1 MSTNEIVNFDSQK
14 IIADVTTSLI
24 TEAIKSGWQRV
35 KKFFKDLDAK
45 DSIYYGNAY
54 SDYLQNTYE
63 RNSKIKTLIYR
74 RVPKDLYSFYECV
87 GVQYKNTI
95 IDTSNVTNLLKIS
108 NKLIITG
115 TGGIGKSI
123 LLKHLFLNTIENT
136 EYIPVLIELR
146 KFNNIEPKDISLYN
160 AIYQNLSDNGFKLED
175 EYYSYSLSEGGGM
188 SFSWMDLMR

>member
-160 AIYQNLSDNGFKLED
+160 AIYQNLFDNGFKLED
-175 EYYSYSLSEGGGM
+175 EYYSYSLSEGVCHSLG
-188 SFSWMDLMR
+188 WI